1 MSPVVSALVRIVQEI
16 LNTTTEK
23 KRGQQMQ
30 YVGAKLNHVKCMHAS
45 KCAYYSTCTM
55 HFEEQIDENKQI
67 I

>member
-23 KRGQQMQ
+23 KEGAADAICI
-30 YVGAKLNHVKCMHAS
+30 GAKLNHVKCAD
-45 KCAYYSTCTM
+45 YSTCTM

-67 I
+67 M